1 MNDIHHLTG
10 AYAVDALDEEERG
23 RFEAHLAGCP
33 DCRAEVDSLREAAGL
48 LSSTTELTPPP
59 GLRDSVLAGISQ
71 VRPLPPPGSS
81 QPDAE
86 LDVRRDARRD
96 ARPARR
102 RWLPLLAA
110 AVVLGVIG
118 VGVAVTEPF
127 SGVDPCLAPPP
138 PPERGVGPHAPESVE
153 VPAGAGGR
161 ATVIR
166 SASVGKA
173 VIRTE
178 DMAPAPEGKVYELWL
193 QSPEGEMLPA
203 GLMPDEADAEVLLD
217 GDAATATA
225 AGITVEPDGGSP
237 APTSE
242 PIALFDFSQAT

>member
-10 AYAVDALDEEERG
+10 AYAVDALDEEERT

-81 QPDAE
+81 E
-86 LDVRRDARRD
+86 LDVRRTARHEAPRRE
-96 ARPARR
+96 RP

-127 SGVDPCLAPPP
+127 SGDETSQVPLSATEQVLRADDA
-138 PPERGVGPHAPESVE
+138 ESVE
-153 VPAGAGGR
+153 VDLGEAGR
-161 ATVIR
+161 ATVTR

-178 DMAPAPEGKVYELWL
+178 DMAPAPAGKVYELWL

-237 APTSE
+237 APTTA